1 VDYVPNIACRFSCIM
16 PNFAV
21 KILSPFRRRTLSGRW
36 FHFSCRLAALAAI
49 LAPLLSLSGC
59 AMFHKDF
66 WSVERYRD
74 ERAVDID
81 SRLNKKEPIV
91 KNPF

>member
-1 VDYVPNIACRFSCIM
+1 LLR
-16 PNFAV
+16 
-21 KILSPFRRRTLSGRW
+21 RW
-36 FHFSCRLAALAAI
+36 FHFSCRLATLAAI
-49 LAPLLSLSGC
+49 AAPFISLGGC

-66 WSVERYRD
+66 WSMDRYRD

-81 SRLNKKEPIV
+81 NRLNKNEQIV